1 VTRHVDPQL
10 SAVREFAR
18 ERAQRSSL
26 RILASEIGIGHT
38 TLNNFLDGAKPHP
51 RIWRALREWYERE
64 NARGAVEREP
74 VTTDQLRRARERMR
88 TLGPRVLSA
97 PELVAVVLDSIVP
110 GTGPGLDASRNLL
123 REFSPSDAQAL
134 RRIMAARLSTVS
146 GARGLGDAK
155 AAVLLAGL
163 EIGRRAVE
171 EGREERD
178 KFTSA
183 AEVFTYL
190 HPSMRDQPHETFRV
204 LLLDHER
211 GLRRELA
218 VGPHRVTAVGAVNLR
233 DVFRVGL
240 VEGAHG
246 IVLVQSQPSGKPSPS
261 ALDRVITKL
270 FNKGCQTLGFV
281 AYDHII
287 IGENGYFSARE
298 AGALRTGGE
307 CEEESDGLLGS

>member
-1 VTRHVDPQL
+1 MTRQADPQV
-10 SAVREFAR
+10 AVVRGLAC
-18 ERAQRSSL
+18 ERAAQSSL
-26 RILASEIGIGHT
+26 RILALEIGIGHS
-38 TLNNFLDGAKPHP
+38 TLHNFLAGANSHP
-51 RIWRALREWYERE
+51 RIWRTLREWYERE
-64 NARGAVEREP
+64 KAHGGAGPEQVP
-74 VTTDQLRRARERMR
+74 NQLVRARERMR
-88 TLGPRVLSA
+88 THGPRALSA
-97 PELVAVVLDSIVP
+97 LELVAVALDGILP

-146 GARGLGDAK
+146 AVRELGEAK

-163 EIGRRAVE
+163 ELGRRAVE
-171 EGREERD
+171 EGRAERD
-178 KFTSA
+178 KFTTA
-183 AEVFTYL
+183 AEVFAYL
-190 HPSMRDQPHETFRV
+190 HPSMRDQAHEGFRV

-218 VGPHRVTAVGAVNLR
+218 VGPHAITAVGAVNLR

-246 IVLVQSQPSGKPSPS
+246 IVLVQSQPSSKPSPS
-261 ALDRVITKL
+261 ALDRVITRL

-287 IGENGYFSARE
+287 IGADGYFSARE
-298 AGALRTGGE
+298 AGALP
-307 CEEESDGLLGS
+307 SW